1 VIGFLWYSLLFARPW
16 MVLVG
21 YDPDDKAKLGED
33 SEGCG
38 PDVCPITAGQR
49 ALGGRAGK
57 IIAIATVNT
66 ALYGMKIGLARMV
79 GICDHGAA
87 DQRPFHQAAS
97 KAFTRSIPVISWYVI
112 G

>member
-87 DQRPFHQAAS
+87 DQR
-97 KAFTRSIPVISWYVI
+97 AFQ
-112 G
+112 